1 MLQLQQ
7 LTLGFEPTRHL
18 IQHVQA
24 TATAGDCIALFGLNG
39 TGKSTLLRTIAALQL
54 PQSGQVLLNGTD
66 VNAIGAKQRAS
77 QIAMVL
83 TDRIDADYLNVRDAI
98 ALGRI
103 PFLDWTASLKPEDN
117 RVISEV
123 IVKLSLQP
131 FEQRFIQSLSDGERQ
146 RVMIGRA
153 LAQEAGLILMDEPTA
168 FLDYRNKEAIFRLMK
183 QIAEDMRKV
192 VLISTHDLEYAL
204 QHCNRFWIIQQQQFF
219 DTRDSA
225 EARKILMA
233 V

>member
-18 IQHVQA
+18 IQDVQA
-24 TATAGDCIALFGLNG
+24 TTTAGDCIALFGLNG

-54 PQSGQVLLNGTD
+54 PQSGHVLLNGTD

-83 TDRIDADYLNVRDAI
+83 TDRIEADYLNVRDAI

-103 PFLDWTASLKPEDN
+103 PFLDWTASLKQEDN
-117 RVISEV
+117 RIISEV
-123 IVKLSLQP
+123 IAKLSLQP

-219 DTRDSA
+219 DTRDPA